1 MPWDLLGPASS
12 PPSNVDVSP
21 RPGTMHYQ
29 SPSPRSLSSLTA
41 IEVRST
47 CHLIGC
53 RSEDFNYQISLEP
66 CPHEPSIHYW
76 AHYRLAIRAR
86 HHRAKCRKFD
96 SLYME
101 LEPQK
106 IMVPGEI
113 AKKSKFPKIFFCPNR
128 GHRGSIR
135 VNWGHLRSFK
145 VTKGHFNNQNCVKND
160 YFTVLK

>member
-41 IEVRST
+41 IGVRST

-53 RSEDFNYQISLEP
+53 RSEDFNYQIFPRALSPLSLVS
-66 CPHEPSIHYW
+66 HEPTIHYW

-113 AKKSKFPKIFFCPNR
+113 AKKSKFPKFFCPNR
-128 GHRGSIR
+128 GHRGSIG
-135 VNWGHLRSFK
+135 VI
-145 VTKGHFNNQNCVKND
+145 
-160 YFTVLK
+160 

>member
-12 PPSNVDVSP
+12 PPSNVDFSP
-21 RPGTMHYQ
+21 RPGTMHCQ

-76 AHYRLAIRAR
+76 AHYYLAIIA
-86 HHRAKCRKFD
+86 
-96 SLYME
+96 SST
-101 LEPQK
+101 EPKVQSPFAYIWSPK
-106 IMVPGEI
+106 HEHLWFLGKNEKNQNFQFFLFRLIPGH
-113 AKKSKFPKIFFCPNR
+113 AGVKS
-128 GHRGSIR
+128 GQ
-135 VNWGHLRSFK
+135 LRSFK
-145 VTKGHFNNQNCVKND
+145 VTKGHSRSNN
-160 YFTVLK
+160 